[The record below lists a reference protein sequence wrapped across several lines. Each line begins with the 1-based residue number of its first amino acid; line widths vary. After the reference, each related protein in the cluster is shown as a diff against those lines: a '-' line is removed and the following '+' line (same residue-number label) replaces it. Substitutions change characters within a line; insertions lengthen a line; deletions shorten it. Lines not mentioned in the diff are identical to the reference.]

1 MNIQENFRKNSSAD
15 PSEGRYKSCDVHKR
29 TAALLSD
36 IPYQN
41 KTWPLLDH
49 SRFRKKEVDFCPAL
63 TFLLFF
69 SPEIHRKVSTT
80 QQHKREH
87 DTVISCGEEAVSQL
101 PATFKPGKSLWI

>member
-1 MNIQENFRKNSSAD
+1 MSTNALQLFSVTFLTRTKPDPFWTTAD
-15 PSEGRYKSCDVHKR
+15 SE
-29 TAALLSD
+29 
-36 IPYQN
+36 
-41 KTWPLLDH
+41 
-49 SRFRKKEVDFCPAL
+49 KKEVDFCPAL

-101 PATFKPGKSLWI
+101 PATFKPGKSL